1 MATKVRALASPNT
14 SKANS
19 RSESIAFVAAM
30 PLFAM
35 RMVWMGV
42 APPWASTYSR
52 MRARAC
58 CDAGS
63 IGRFLRSIIAVML
76 DVRWRPE
83 DFIVMVVVF
92 CFQALRSRSCA
103 VSLLLALQRRPQAR
117 GLFCASHAKP
127 AGAVTRAGASCSC
140 KALD

>member
-1 MATKVRALASPNT
+1 M
-14 SKANS
+14 
-19 RSESIAFVAAM
+19 AFVAAM

-35 RMVWMGV
+35 RIVWMGV
-42 APPWASTYSR
+42 APPCASTYSR

-63 IGRFLRSIIAVML
+63 IGRFLRSIIAVID

-92 CFQALRSRSCA
+92 CFRVLR
-103 VSLLLALQRRPQAR
+103 
-117 GLFCASHAKP
+117 
-127 AGAVTRAGASCSC
+127 
-140 KALD
+140 

>member
-1 MATKVRALASPNT
+1 MATKVRALASPST

-19 RSESIAFVAAM
+19 RNDSMAFVAAM
-30 PLFAM
+30 PLFAIK
-35 RMVWMGV
+35 MVWMGV
-42 APPWASTYSR
+42 APPCASTYSR

-92 CFQALRSRSCA
+92 CFRALRSRSCA
-103 VSLLLALQRRPQAR
+103 SSLL
-117 GLFCASHAKP
+117 
-127 AGAVTRAGASCSC
+127 
-140 KALD
+140 